1 MDGRDRNQD
10 RNRNEGQDRN
20 EDRNQGQGRNQD
32 QYPAGALVVVRDE
45 EWLVRSSVPTS
56 DDGTRIEVTGVS
68 EFVRD
73 QEAVFFSGL
82 DRIELLDPA
91 ATTLVMDDSPNYRR
105 SRLFLEAVLRRTAL
119 PQSEHRLA
127 LADSFLMDPL
137 PYQRRPAQLAL
148 SGANLRPRLL
158 IADVVGLGKTLEIGL
173 TLAELIRRGR
183 GERILVVTPQHVLE
197 QFQHELWTRFAI
209 PLVRLDSVGIER
221 IQREI
226 PAGRNPFTSFKRVI
240 VSIDTLKNTDQYR
253 HHLEQIRWDAVVI
266 DESHNLINRGSLRN
280 QLART
285 LAPRTDALILASATP
300 HNGDAKSFA
309 ELIRLLD
316 PVAIRDAE
324 NYRAADIAHLFIRRT
339 KISPEVRE
347 QMKGQWADRG
357 PSRSVHCPAGPAEE
371 RIFEELAAV
380 WLPGDGGTS
389 VSAVPLF
396 PYTLLKS
403 FLSSP
408 AALRATVSARIRTL
422 EKALDKALE
431 KNEDRRAAGA
441 EPELAALRRLSE
453 LAAGLTEADSAKF
466 AALVRLLRE
475 EIGVGPGSETRVV
488 VFSERVQTLEWLAGV
503 LPAALG
509 FRGRAARDCVRVM
522 HGGLSDEQQMARVEE
537 FGLADTPVRVLLT
550 GDVASEGV
558 NLHRQCHQL
567 VHYDVPWSLIRIEQ
581 RNGRIDRY
589 GQARPPEF
597 RALILTSGVAG
608 AKDDTAVAE
617 RLLEREDQAHRSLG
631 TAEAVT
637 GLYRAEAEE
646 RSLIRDLLHGRTVD
660 ESLDTPRAGTEGQ
673 DAGLEDFLADF
684 FGSVDATAHT
694 AQDPGADERAAPA
707 PTAAPTSTG
716 APAPTE
722 APSPTAPAAPTAAP
736 SPAARA
742 DASPVLPRL
751 FDSTAHFVDEA
762 LREVYPDAR
771 DRLDLDRDEQS
782 GLISFRPPAELVHR
796 LKALPSDYLREQRLR
811 ERLLVTFNR
820 RLAEHSLQRARQSS
834 TSSWPEI
841 SLLTDLHPVVEW
853 LTDKVLVG
861 LGRQEAPMITANV
874 AEPVHLVQGVY
885 SNKLGRPT
893 VVKWMGVTWR
903 EAAGEGLAV
912 DDMVSLLRRAG
923 VGPAMAN
930 KRGYRDPAPLY
941 AALPRVLETAEAFLN
956 AHRDAWDEPL
966 RRPVEEYKLRLG
978 AWEQPRLDGDRTRER
993 LAGLADSLLTAGRP
1007 LLRVL
1012 AVLVPDTEAGT
1023 EAGTDRG
1030 ADPGAEA
1037 GTRARTRAGRGSGDA
1052 APPVSLSAA
1061 PSPAAESS
1069 PASPSPF
1076 RWSPPPAAL

>member
-1 MDGRDRNQD
+1 MTAVQTSAEQSGVTT
-10 RNRNEGQDRN
+10 G
-20 EDRNQGQGRNQD
+20 QD
-32 QYPAGALVVVRDE
+32 QYPAGAQVVVRDE
-45 EWLVRSSVPTS
+45 EWLVRSSMPTE
-56 DDGTRIEVTGVS
+56 DDGTRIEVVGVS

-82 DRIELLDPA
+82 DRIELLDPRE
-91 ATTLVMDDSPNYRR
+91 TTLVMDDSPNYRR

-119 PQSEHRLA
+119 PQSERRLA

-137 PYQRRPAQLAL
+137 PYQRRPAELAL

-197 QFQHELWTRFAI
+197 QFQHELWARFAI

-240 VSIDTLKNTDQYR
+240 VSIDTLKNTDQYQ

-309 ELIRLLD
+309 ELIGLLD
-316 PVAIRDAE
+316 PVAIRDPE
-324 NYRAADIAHLFIRRT
+324 SYRAADIEHLFIRRT

-357 PSRSVHCPAGPAEE
+357 PSHSVHCPATPAEE
-371 RIFEELAAV
+371 KIFEELAAV
-380 WLPGDGGTS
+380 WLPGEGGTS
-389 VSAVPLF
+389 VSSVPLF

-403 FLSSP
+403 FLSSH
-408 AALRATVSARIRTL
+408 AALRATVSARIKTL
-422 EKALDKALE
+422 EKKD
-431 KNEDRRAAGA
+431 DPQGTAA
-441 EPELAALRRLSE
+441 ELAALQRLSE
-453 LAAGLTEADSAKF
+453 LAADLTEADSAKF
-466 AALVRLLRE
+466 AALVRQLRE
-475 EIGVGPGSETRVV
+475 EIGVGPGSDERVV
-488 VFSERVQTLEWLAGV
+488 VFSERVQTLEWLAEV

-509 FRGRAARDCVRVM
+509 FKGRAARDCVRIM
-522 HGGLSDEQQMARVEE
+522 HGGLSDEQQMACVEE
-537 FGLADTPVRVLLT
+537 FGLADTPVRVLVT

-597 RALILTSGVAG
+597 RALILTSEVEG
-608 AKDDTAVAE
+608 AKDDTVVAE

-646 RSLIRDLLHGRTVD
+646 KSLIQDLLRGRTVD
-660 ESLDTPRAGTEGQ
+660 ESLDARRSGADEQ
-673 DAGLEDFLADF
+673 DAGLDDFLADF
-684 FGSVDATAHT
+684 FGPVGEEAPPA
-694 AQDPGADERAAPA
+694 DPTE
-707 PTAAPTSTG
+707 STG
-716 APAPTE
+716 STPTPGTE
-722 APSPTAPAAPTAAP
+722 SPGGGAA
-736 SPAARA
+736 
-742 DASPVLPRL
+742 ASPVLPRL
-751 FDSTAHFVDEA
+751 FDSTAQFLDDA

-771 DRLDLDRDEQS
+771 ERLDLDRDQQS
-782 GLISFRPPAELVHR
+782 GLLSFRPPTELVHR

-811 ERLLVTFNR
+811 ERMLVTFNR
-820 RLAEHSLQRARQSS
+820 RLAEHSLQRARESS

-861 LGRQEAPMITANV
+861 MGRQEAPMITANV
-874 AEPVHLVQGVY
+874 AEPIYLVQGVY

-903 EAAGEGLAV
+903 KASGEGLV
-912 DDMVSLLRRAG
+912 DDDMVSLLRRCG
-923 VGPAMAN
+923 VGPTMAN
-930 KRGYRDPAPLY
+930 KRRYRDPAPLRE
-941 AALPRVLETAEAFLN
+941 ALPHVLDTAEAFLN
-956 AHRDAWDEPL
+956 THRDAWDEPL
-966 RRPVEEYKLRLG
+966 REPIEQYKRRLG
-978 AWEQPRLDGDRTRER
+978 TWRQPTLAGERTKER
-993 LAGLADSLLTAGRP
+993 LADLADSLLTTGRP

-1012 AVLVPDTEAGT
+1012 AVLAPDP
-1023 EAGTDRG
+1023 DRG
-1030 ADPGAEA
+1030 D
-1037 GTRARTRAGRGSGDA
+1037 GDEG
-1052 APPVSLSAA
+1052 PPLVSLTA
-1061 PSPAAESS
+1061 PA
-1069 PASPSPF
+1069 ASPSRF
-1076 RWSPPPAAL
+1076 